1 MAEKPASR
9 RRKKAPASRVSPPS
23 SARTPEL
30 KAELARTT
38 AELEQRN
45 AELAVINS
53 IQQGIAGSLSFQAI
67 VELVGDRLREVLRI
81 DTIGIR
87 WYDQATRTAHFLYE
101 IERGTRVTMAPVTV
115 SEARWKQV
123 TSDRSVIVRNTAAE
137 VAAAGTV
144 PGTECSLSSLTVK
157 IVSENR
163 VVGVVIVESFEREYA
178 FGDNEIRLL
187 QTIVGSMGVA
197 LENVRL
203 FNETKEALEQ
213 RTATADILKVIS
225 ESPTDVQPVFDAI
238 AERARVLCNAIVSGV
253 ARLDG
258 DRVHLVAYHGV
269 SREADEA
276 MRSAFPMQVSGRT
289 ITARA
294 IRERAPVQIADVLAD
309 PDYGAK
315 EAARLAGYRSNMAVP
330 MLREGKVIGSIAVC
344 RAEVGPFPEKQVK
357 LLQTF
362 ADQAVIAIENIRL
375 FNETK
380 EALEQQ
386 TATAEILRVISSSP
400 ADVQPVFEAIV
411 QGGLKLF
418 PGAAIAV
425 ALPEAG
431 EVRLAAIAEADPA
444 RVAAWRA
451 RFPFPLQ
458 RDYMHGA
465 AILDG
470 TLIDVS
476 DAREAPPGL
485 EVGCKNFLQSGYR
498 AATMIPM
505 MRGGVAIGA
514 IDVLRLGPGALS
526 AKQLALLK
534 TFADQAVIA
543 IENVRLF
550 NETREAL
557 EQQTATA
564 EVLQRDQR
572 IADRRAAGPRRSG
585 AAGAQ
590 TLRRGPV
597 GDCACRAWRHPVR
610 CWTRLDGDSDRRGD
624 PARPGA
630 RDRPR
635 HSGPRSRPHR

>member
-1 MAEKPASR
+1 M
-9 RRKKAPASRVSPPS
+9 
-23 SARTPEL
+23 
-30 KAELARTT
+30 
-38 AELEQRN
+38 
-45 AELAVINS
+45 I
-53 IQQGIAGSLSFQAI
+53 
-67 VELVGDRLREVLRI
+67 
-81 DTIGIR
+81 
-87 WYDQATRTAHFLYE
+87 
-101 IERGTRVTMAPVTV
+101 
-115 SEARWKQV
+115 
-123 TSDRSVIVRNTAAE
+123 
-137 VAAAGTV
+137 
-144 PGTECSLSSLTVK
+144 
-157 IVSENR
+157 
-163 VVGVVIVESFEREYA
+163 
-178 FGDNEIRLL
+178 
-187 QTIVGSMGVA
+187 A

-458 RDYMHGA
+458 RDYMHGV

-470 TLIDVS
+470 RLIDVS

-550 NETREAL
+550 NETSEAL
-557 EQQTATA
+557 ERQTATA
-564 EVLQRDQR
+564 EILKVISKSPTEVQPVFEAIAQRCPASVRCADER
-572 IADRRAAGPRRSG
+572 SVALATSGEAGSHGRRTTAASDVSLDVASLSRVVPDCRPGGNRDHDVELVAEGAAGDEMADRR
-585 AAGAQ
+585 
-590 TLRRGPV
+590 LI
-597 GDCACRAWRHPVR
+597 RARDISHR
-610 CWTRLDGDSDRRGD
+610 THH
-624 PARPGA
+624 ARPA
-630 RDRPR
+630 
-635 HSGPRSRPHR
+635 SGPIGGADDARRASASAAIVSLRVPSRAEFAAIEIGQACCRPLPTRR